1 MSLALSACL
10 IVRNEERAMAR
21 ASLTSPDVTTSPRRA
36 TSPPDWPLS
45 HTSSRWTPMSSSL
58 PTVCLPWPLTAAPR
72 HRSSVMELGHAS
84 RIADIHMTFEHCL
97 ALGGPDPARYETVPG
112 VGSYRAAYNL
122 GIFHESRGDV
132 ARARAFFERAA
143 ADGYTPAA
151 ERLRTL

>member
-1 MSLALSACL
+1 VPEAIRAYRTALSGLAGRSANESPYLSSLLLQLGYALLDQHDVGALFEILAQATELYPDFTDLYFLYGLAL
-10 IVRNEERAMAR
+10 
-21 ASLTSPDVTTSPRRA
+21 
-36 TSPPDWPLS
+36 
-45 HTSSRWTPMSSSL
+45 
-58 PTVCLPWPLTAAPR
+58 
-72 HRSSVMELGHAS
+72 MELGDAS
-84 RIADIHMTFEHCL
+84 RIADIQMTFEHCL